1 MIASDRQGLNAQV
14 LLLNRF
20 YMAMQ
25 VITARQSFILLYRDV
40 AEVID
45 TEDGSFYNYSFLNW
59 QELSL
64 LRHEEEQE
72 QGRGGAPRT
81 DWIRSP
87 RQLIEVPRILRL
99 TEFNQVPKSTIR
111 FNRSNLYARDN
122 QQCQYCG
129 KHIPLSKMS
138 LDHVIPRSQGGG
150 TSWENIVC
158 SCVRCNTSKGGRT
171 PKQAHMKRRMKPYK
185 PEGFAALPINQASDK
200 LEAWAPFL
208 NR

>member
-1 MIASDRQGLNAQV
+1 MIASDRQGLHSQV

-25 VITARQSFILLYRDV
+25 IISARQSFILLYRDV

-45 TEDGSFYNYSFLNW
+45 TESGSFYNYSFESW

-64 LRHEEEQE
+64 MRFEDHH
-72 QGRGGAPRT
+72 PT
-81 DWIRSP
+81 NWIRSP
-87 RQLIEVPRILRL
+87 RQPIEVPRIVRL
-99 TEFNQVPKSTIR
+99 VDFNHVPQSTIR

-122 QQCQYCG
+122 QQCQYCS
-129 KHIPLSKMS
+129 KHLPFNQIS

-158 SCVRCNTSKGGRT
+158 SCTRCNTRKGGRT
-171 PKQAHMKRRMKPYK
+171 PKQARMKLLK
-185 PEGFAALPINQASDK
+185 PPQKPDGFQALAVTTASPDF
-200 LEAWAPFL
+200 EVWSPFL
-208 NR
+208 QK

>member
-45 TEDGSFYNYSFLNW
+45 TEDGSFYNYSFSNW
-59 QELSL
+59 QALSQ
-64 LRHEEEQE
+64 LRHEDEQE
-72 QGRGGAPRT
+72 HGLGDVPRT

-87 RQLIEVPRILRL
+87 RQLIEVPRIVRL
-99 TEFNQVPKSTIR
+99 TEFNQVPKSTLR

-171 PKQAHMKRRMKPYK
+171 PKQAHMKLLNKPHK
-185 PEGFAALPINQASDK
+185 PEGFAALPINQANDK
-200 LEAWAPFL
+200 FDAWAPFL
-208 NR
+208 NS